1 MHPYELPVKPDSYI
15 SPQAPYIVPHKLQA
29 ATLQE
34 LERLVRLEI
43 LEPDKDPLGCPSFH
57 LIRELPQQ
65 CFITTL
71 DLIMGY
77 NRELALQNMS
87 YTVIVLPWG
96 RYGFCRLPMGISTVP
111 DEFHAVMTQILGNLT
126 YRLADAGAVVHTAK
140 SKFCARSVDYREY
153 NISTEGKQ
161 PIDCEAI
168 QRFAQ
173 PWNVRDLRRFIG
185 MVNYYNDMYPNRS
198 QTFAPLMRLHRP
210 EFHFVVNLSSLLHAY
225 PVFDKVFD
233 IYTYASVYQRGVGG
247 VLMQEGKS
255 FAFWSSKCD
264 ETQHKYAINK
274 TELLSIRLILRELC
288 SIVRYEY
295 LLIIVIRRSRIFTN
309 WTMLRWRLE
318 IKEYGPEL
326 IHIQGKDNVV
336 ADALSRLPIE
346 TTGQAILSGAKF
358 IRDEQVKVKLKPT
371 EAVVMREI
379 NVVNLLTTVKDGRIV
394 VTLPQP
400 AIMRAYHEWLI
411 YPGMAIMI
419 KSIKAVFHRC
429 GMESD
434 IKKWFQR
441 CQGCARCKNLPY
453 VCGKIPSKT
462 VEVRPW
468 NEISI
473 DSIGPIGRGFDY
485 GYKHT
490 INQHE
495 VSTNY
500 GQQVPSTERCIF
512 VAGSEF
518 KREFRELLDSYW
530 IEAAP
535 TTVRNPQANSTIER
549 LNRCINE
556 KLRSESITIKAD
568 WENCLSAVAYALRAS
583 HRTMMGCSRLK
594 RHLAVI

>member
-43 LEPDKDPLGCPSFH
+43 LEPDKDPLGCPSFP
-57 LIRELPQQ
+57 LAELLPVAKDTRPDSRASSTM
-65 CFITTL
+65 FH
-71 DLIMGY
+71 Y
-77 NRELALQNMS
+77 YSRSHNNMS

-210 EFHFVVNLSSLLHAY
+210 EFHFVVNL
-225 PVFDKVFD
+225 
-233 IYTYASVYQRGVGG
+233 
-247 VLMQEGKS
+247 
-255 FAFWSSKCD
+255 CD

-288 SIVRYEY
+288 SIV
-295 LLIIVIRRSRIFTN
+295 IFTN